1 MISRQLKL
9 EPSNKTKANHK
20 PNKLNF
26 RTMNIKILVI
36 LIFLPNIFLLK
47 AQNHND
53 AICISGGKMEL
64 DYRKKPWKGNN
75 AFLKKYL
82 EQIDYFKNK
91 DKVRFL
97 VPVKFWVYR
106 DNSGKGGASFADIK
120 WFMDDLNHFNKIN
133 KTGIQFYI
141 REIQNI
147 HKTKRQIFNYYTE
160 APLQTIFRHTKPT
173 INVYLIDRFKRKSGS
188 KRTIKGTYN
197 IATKSVILQ
206 RKNSS
211 TGLTHETGHY
221 FGLLH
226 PHRHYNKGKSNQ
238 EPVSRTRTASNKG
251 TGTPLCE
258 ERGDMLSDTPAEPKL
273 NFLVDNDC
281 KLLAQH

>member
-82 EQIDYFKNK
+82 EQIDYFKN
-91 DKVRFL
+91 
-97 VPVKFWVYR
+97 
-106 DNSGKGGASFADIK
+106 
-120 WFMDDLNHFNKIN
+120 
-133 KTGIQFYI
+133 
-141 REIQNI
+141 
-147 HKTKRQIFNYYTE
+147 
-160 APLQTIFRHTKPT
+160 
-173 INVYLIDRFKRKSGS
+173 
-188 KRTIKGTYN
+188 
-197 IATKSVILQ
+197 
-206 RKNSS
+206 
-211 TGLTHETGHY
+211 
-221 FGLLH
+221 
-226 PHRHYNKGKSNQ
+226 
-238 EPVSRTRTASNKG
+238 
-251 TGTPLCE
+251 
-258 ERGDMLSDTPAEPKL
+258 
-273 NFLVDNDC
+273 
-281 KLLAQH
+281 